1 MLYLIIKDSLKGL
14 LVSYFKIT
22 MENKNSKNKPG
33 AATDTGLMVKIKTAK
48 PPLYK
53 VLLLNDDFTPM
64 EFVVHVLEK
73 FFNKDAQE
81 ATEIMMNVHNHGI
94 GLCGVYTYEI
104 AETKVMQVVEY
115 SRKKEHPLQC
125 IMEKE

>member
-1 MLYLIIKDSLKGL
+1 M
-14 LVSYFKIT
+14 YFKTI
-22 MENKNSKNKPG
+22 MGNINHKGKPG
-33 AATDTGLMVKIKTAK
+33 VTTDTGLMIKIKTTK
-48 PPLYK
+48 PSLYK
-53 VLLLNDDFTPM
+53 VLLMNDDFTPM
-64 EFVVHVLEK
+64 DFVVHVLEK

-81 ATEIMMNVHNHGI
+81 ATEIMMNVHSHGI

-115 SRKKEHPLQC
+115 SRKREHPLQC